1 MCSAVILSIGKTL
14 IFISFIV
21 IGLSRVKTN
30 LFIILLK
37 GSKIFS
43 GLRELS
49 LLHTFSDI
57 PVNKSS
63 LGIHEVKLVVKPG
76 PGLGDGGGVGEHTDG
91 SLDLGLVTS
100 RDDGWWLVVDSDLE
114 ASWTPVNKLDA
125 SLGLDGGNGSIDIL
139 GDHVS
144 SVEKAAGHVLAMSW
158 VTLDHLV
165 GWLKAGVGNFSN
177 CELLMVGF
185 LGGDDWSISDQREVD
200 SWIWHQVSLE
210 LSQVNIESSIKSKRG
225 SDGGH
230 NLTNQSVEVGVRWP
244 LYIEVST
251 ADVIDGLVVDHEGTV
266 RVLQCG
272 VGGQDGVVRFN
283 HSSGDLGSRVDGEL
297 KLGLLSVVNRKTLH
311 QKCRESRSSSSTEG
325 VEEKESL
332 KSSTLISQLTDTVQ
346 DKVDNLLSNG
356 VVTSGVVVGGVL
368 LAVDQL
374 LGVIKLTV
382 GSNSGLVNDSWLEV
396 DKDSSW
402 NVLSTASLREESL
415 EGVISKSLVRG
426 HASIRLDSMLE
437 TVEFPTGISN
447 LDSSLAN
454 VNRDTLTH
462 V

>member
-1 MCSAVILSIGKTL
+1 MIIGDKFSVLLTILALGLHRVHADLLVIFLEGCHVL
-14 IFISFIV
+14 P
-21 IGLSRVKTN
+21 GL
-30 LFIILLK
+30 
-37 GSKIFS
+37 G
-43 GLRELS
+43 ELS
-49 LLHTFSDI
+49 LLHALSNI
-57 PVNKSS
+57 PVNKGS
-63 LGIHEVKLVVKPG
+63 LGVHEVKLVVKPG

-114 ASWTPVNKLDA
+114 ASWTPVYKLDA

-230 NLTNQSVEVGVRWP
+230 NLTNQSVEVRVRWP
-244 LYIEVST
+244 LNIEVST
-251 ADVIDGLVVDHEGTV
+251 ADVVDGLVVDHEGAIGV
-266 RVLQCG
+266 FQGG
-272 VGGQDGVVRFN
+272 VGGQDRVVGLD
-283 HSSGDLGSRVDGEL
+283 HGGGHLGSGVDGEL
-297 KLGLLSVVNRKTLH
+297 ELGFLSVINRKTLH
-311 QKCRESRSSSSTEG
+311 QKCRKSRSSSTTKG
-325 VEEKESL
+325 MEEKESL

-346 DKVDNLLSNG
+346 DKVYNLLANG

-368 LAVDQL
+368 LAIDQL
-374 LGVIKLTV
+374 LRMIKLAV
-382 GSNSGLVNDSWLEV
+382 GSDTGLVDDGGFEV
-396 DKDSSW
+396 NKDSSW
-402 NVLSTASLREESL
+402 DVLSTSSFREEGL
-415 EGVISKSLVRG
+415 EGVISKSLVRW
-426 HASIRLDSMLE
+426 HTSIRLDTVLQ
-437 TVEFPTGISN
+437 TVELPASVSN

-462 V
+462 DDQL